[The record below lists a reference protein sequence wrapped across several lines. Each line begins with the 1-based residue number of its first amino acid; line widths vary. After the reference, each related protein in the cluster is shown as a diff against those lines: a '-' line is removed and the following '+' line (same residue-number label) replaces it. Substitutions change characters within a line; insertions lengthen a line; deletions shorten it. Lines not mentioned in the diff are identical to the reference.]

1 MPQVPIA
8 GRRPHAYT
16 HHGVRVEDPYAWLRD
31 PDYPEVR
38 DPEILR
44 YLEEENTYFEDRMSP
59 YRNLVQTLFDEI
71 KNRQPEEDA
80 SVPYYEHGYWY
91 QWRYAAGAQYR
102 VWLRVPADGLD
113 SDVDSC
119 AR

>member
-1 MPQVPIA
+1 M
-8 GRRPHAYT
+8 
-16 HHGVRVEDPYAWLRD
+16 EDPYAWLRD

-44 YLEEENTYFEDRMSP
+44 YLEEENAYFEDRMSP

-102 VWLRVPADGLD
+102 VWLRVPADD
-113 SDVDSC
+113 
-119 AR
+119 AEQPPP